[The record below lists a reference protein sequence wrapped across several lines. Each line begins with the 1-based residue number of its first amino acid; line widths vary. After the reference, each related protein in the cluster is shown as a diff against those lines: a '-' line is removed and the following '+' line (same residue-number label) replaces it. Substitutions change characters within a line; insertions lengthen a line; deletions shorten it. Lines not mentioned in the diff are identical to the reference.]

1 MGNKK
6 KLYIN
11 ICASSDSFGA
21 FAENCDGIYA
31 AGDTVADAKADVLEA
46 IRLIK
51 ENLPEEQW
59 PEPIKG
65 EFDIVW
71 HYDTQSL
78 LKYYQG
84 IISNAALERLT
95 GINKKQLWN
104 YANGVSKPREKAR
117 RQIEDALHSLGKELL
132 ATSL

>member
-1 MGNKK
+1 MKK

-11 ICASSDSFGA
+11 ICASSDSFGV

-46 IRLIK
+46 IRIIK

-65 EFDIVW
+65 DFDIVW
-71 HYDTQSL
+71 HYKTQ
-78 LKYYQG
+78 
-84 IISNAALERLT
+84 
-95 GINKKQLWN
+95 
-104 YANGVSKPREKAR
+104 
-117 RQIEDALHSLGKELL
+117 SLGKELL